1 MHNKKYDK
9 TIILIPSYNEK
20 KNLEKFINN
29 LNFNYNILV
38 LDDSSTDNTV
48 EFLEKM
54 KIPFVKNNYK
64 LGYEKNL
71 IQGFKKILEKNIF
84 ETVVTMDADG
94 EHPIENISEIMKVKK
109 QLVIGNRR
117 KKNRII
123 EFLLGKVFFI
133 LFKIKDPSCGFRVYD
148 IKALRHINNFTNMNF
163 YLIDFLVFLIKN
175 GYSYSNFDFDNPK
188 RKDKPRVGSILSNFI
203 KYTKIL
209 IYVIYKKIF

>member
-94 EHPIENISEIMKVKK
+94 EHPIENISEIIKVKK

-117 KKNRII
+117 KK
-123 EFLLGKVFFI
+123 K
-133 LFKIKDPSCGFRVYD
+133 
-148 IKALRHINNFTNMNF
+148 
-163 YLIDFLVFLIKN
+163 
-175 GYSYSNFDFDNPK
+175 
-188 RKDKPRVGSILSNFI
+188 
-203 KYTKIL
+203 
-209 IYVIYKKIF
+209 

>member
-1 MHNKKYDK
+1 MHKKKYDK

-29 LNFNYNILV
+29 LNLDYNILV
-38 LDDSSTDNTV
+38 LDDSSTDDTV
-48 EFLEKM
+48 ELLEKM
-54 KIPFVKNNYK
+54 KIPFIKNNYK

-94 EHPIENISEIMKVKK
+94 EHPIENIDEIMKFKK
-109 QLVIGNRR
+109 QLIIGNRR

-123 EFLLGKVFFI
+123 EFLLGKVFFM

-148 IKALRHINNFTNMNF
+148 IKALRQIDNFTNMNF
-163 YLIDFLVFLIKN
+163 YLIDFLVFLVKR
-175 GYSYSNFDFDNPK
+175 GYSYSNFDFNNPK
-188 RKDKPRVGSILSNFI
+188 RKDKSKVGNFLSTYI
-203 KYTKIL
+203 KYLKIL